1 MENIVKI
8 NYEATGKSTQVDSM
22 GMREM
27 QARAYAA
34 RNSQYLLIKA
44 PPASGKSRALM
55 FIGLDKLKSG
65 QVKKV
70 IVAVPERAI
79 GKSFAPTN
87 LTANGFHSDWVLSD
101 KYNLC
106 VP

>member
-34 RNSQYLLIKA
+34 RNSQYLLIKRH
-44 PPASGKSRALM
+44 PPQVSR
-55 FIGLDKLKSG
+55 G
-65 QVKKV
+65 
-70 IVAVPERAI
+70 R
-79 GKSFAPTN
+79 
-87 LTANGFHSDWVLSD
+87 
-101 KYNLC
+101 
-106 VP
+106 